1 MKKLA
6 IYRFLYALRHNLPV
20 LLLYL
25 AGGYLLSSILFTFT
39 IRTLFGDYVWQ
50 HNIELPDL
58 SA

>member
-25 AGGYLLSSILFTFT
+25 AVAAGFRFAGI
-39 IRTLFGDYVWQ
+39 
-50 HNIELPDL
+50 
-58 SA
+58 